1 MELIVQGLGWYAAF
15 LMSVTLHEA
24 AHALAALK
32 LGDPTAYYGGQ
43 VTLDPIPHIRRE
55 PFGMV
60 IVPILSFVLGG
71 WMLGWGSAPYNP
83 QWALNPPRRSCWMS
97 LAGPGANLLLIL
109 IGAFIIRL
117 GLLLGVFA
125 APESITYAQAVVRA
139 NNQALVGITTFISIV
154 FSLNLILFCFNLLP
168 LPPLDGSALPLLFLD
183 RSTAQRYLETLFNPS
198 YAMVGMVIAWNVFG
212 PIFSRVH
219 LLSSNMLY
227 FGIAHYGN

>member
-1 MELIVQGLGWYAAF
+1 MELIIQGLGWYAAF
-15 LMSVTLHEA
+15 ILSVTLHEA

-83 QWALNPPRRSCWMS
+83 QWALAHPRRSCWMS
-97 LAGPGANLLLIL
+97 LAGPAANLALIL
-109 IGAFIIRL
+109 PMALIIRL
-117 GLLLGVFA
+117 GCLLGAFA
-125 APESITYAQAVVRA
+125 PPASITYTQAVVPA
-139 NNQALVGITTFISIV
+139 NNQSLIGLTSFISIV
-154 FSLNLILFCFNLLP
+154 FSLNLILFSFNLLP

-183 RSTAQRYLETLFNPS
+183 HPTARRYLETLFNPS
-198 YAMVGMVIAWNVFG
+198 YAIVGMVIAWNIFG
-212 PIFSRVH
+212 PIFNRLH
-219 LLSSNMLY
+219 LLACNMLY
-227 FGIAHYGN
+227 LGVAHYG

>member
-15 LMSVTLHEA
+15 LLSVTLHEA

-60 IVPILSFVLGG
+60 VVPILSFALGG

-83 QWALNPPRRSCWMS
+83 QWALNHPRRSCWMS
-97 LAGPGANLLLIL
+97 LAGPGANLLLIVITAL
-109 IGAFIIRL
+109 IIRL
-117 GLLLGVFA
+117 GLLVGVFA
-125 APESITYAQAVVRA
+125 APASITYAQAVIPA
-139 NNQALVGITTFISIV
+139 NNQALTGVTTFISIV
-154 FSLNLILFCFNLLP
+154 FSLNLILFSFNLLP

-183 RSTAQRYLETLFNPS
+183 RHTAQRYLETLSNPS
-198 YAMVGMVIAWNVFG
+198 YAMVGMVIAWNIFG
-212 PIFSRVH
+212 PIFSRLH
-219 LLSSNMLY
+219 LLGANMLY
-227 FGIAHYGN
+227 LGIAHYGP